1 MSACDELLV
10 DLYSFCMMVKMC
22 FTVVHMEIGFCQIQS
37 QLYFVCGVSVC
48 ITFTLQSF
56 IVIENSSKVA

>member
-1 MSACDELLV
+1 
-10 DLYSFCMMVKMC
+10 MMVKMC
-22 FTVVHMEIGFCQIQS
+22 FIVVNMEIGFCQIQS

-56 IVIENSSKVA
+56 VVIEGSNEVAY